1 MINVVKKAQ
10 KCFKISQKKQEFL
23 TEGMP
28 WRPDYSECRTSPGEI
43 MQVSKQTS
51 KKNQEDEGCFHDCRK
66 LRESDCGWCQISLVS
81 KSFSRPL
88 IPERKLALES
98 WKITCSDQQWIKV
111 TQAYRC
117 PWSQSLLSVVYL
129 FFALKMI
136 ANKRLINF

>member
-10 KCFKISQKKQEFL
+10 KCFKISQKDRSSWQKGCHEGQTTLSVEQVLDAGFQADKQ
-23 TEGMP
+23 
-28 WRPDYSECRTSPGEI
+28 
-43 MQVSKQTS
+43 
-51 KKNQEDEGCFHDCRK
+51 KKKQEDEGCFHDCRK

-88 IPERKLALES
+88 IPEKKLALES

-136 ANKRLINF
+136 AN